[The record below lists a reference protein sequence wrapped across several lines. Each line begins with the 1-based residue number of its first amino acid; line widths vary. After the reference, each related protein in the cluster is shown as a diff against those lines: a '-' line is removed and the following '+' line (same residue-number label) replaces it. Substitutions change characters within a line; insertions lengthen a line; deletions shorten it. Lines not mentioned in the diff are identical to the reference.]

1 MATIQIRDI
10 PEPSYEVIRRRA
22 RAAGQSIQ
30 NYMRA
35 EVERMAAAPDRSE
48 LFERIRRH
56 VESHGITVD
65 TEALL
70 SDLESDRR

>member
-1 MATIQIRDI
+1 MGETRLTYDGKQKHSHD
-10 PEPSYEVIRRRA
+10 P
-22 RAAGQSIQ
+22 AAQ